1 MHKNPMRI
9 VSIAF
14 FALILAAL
22 VFPLAA
28 QDATATP
35 TPAGPAPTDPVSKA
49 FRAVRD
55 AIEEKHNTDLTYVQN
70 WTFVQ
75 TEWKNGGID
84 SCLDDVAAIDFRP
97 SYFGWDFNI
106 VALNGAKYY
115 ARASFDLK
123 AVVVCDKME
132 ESAAPSAGGGTTTGS
147 VTAGGG
153 LKGNF
158 ELGGHVSVLDAA
170 ANTAMKQA
178 GMTWVKKQLRYSP
191 GMGTGQAAGYL
202 QMAKDN
208 GYKLLLGIVGYPAD
222 LSAGGDAYINDY
234 AKFLGDVA
242 ALGVDAIE
250 VWNEPNIDREWP
262 AGQVNGANYV
272 KMLKPA
278 YEQIK
283 ARNANTL
290 VISGAP
296 APTGYFGTAGCTAQ
310 GCNDDVF
317 MQQMAAAGAN
327 NYMDCAG
334 LHYNEG
340 IVGPTQSGG
349 DSRGS
354 YPTYFYGSMTARG
367 WTAFNGKQICY
378 TELGYLSGQG
388 FQQAIPG
395 GFAWAS
401 NTTVAQQAEWLAQ
414 AATAAAQSGQV
425 RLMIVWNVNF
435 TSLDTWA
442 KGDPMAG
449 YAMIRPDGTCP
460 ACATLGKVMGK

>member
-9 VSIAF
+9 VMM
-14 FALILAAL
+14 ALLALMLTAL
-22 VFPLAA
+22 VLPLAA
-28 QDATATP
+28 QDPTAVP
-35 TPAGPAPTDPVSKA
+35 NPAPTDPVSKA

-55 AIEEKHNTDLTYVQN
+55 ELEKKHNTDLTYVQN
-70 WTFVQ
+70 WSFTQ

-84 SCLDDVAAIDFRP
+84 SCVEGVNPIDYRP
-97 SYFGWDFNI
+97 SYFGWDFTI
-106 VALNGAKYY
+106 TALNGTKYY
-115 ARASFDLK
+115 ARAAFDLK
-123 AVVVCDKME
+123 AVVACDKFDE
-132 ESAAPSAGGGTTTGS
+132 ASAPATGGTSGN
-147 VTAGGG
+147 VTPGGG

-158 ELGGHVSVLDAA
+158 ELGGHVSVLDAT

-222 LSAGGDAYINDY
+222 LAAGGDAYIADY

-296 APTGYFGTAGCTAQ
+296 APTGFFGTAGCTAQ

-327 NYMDCAG
+327 SYMDCVG

-340 IVGPTQSGG
+340 IVGPNQNGG

-354 YPTYFYGSMTARG
+354 YPTYFFGSMTARG

-395 GFAWAS
+395 GFAWAA

-414 AATAAAQSGQV
+414 AATNAAQSGQV

-449 YAMIRPDGTCP
+449 YAMVRPDGTCP